1 MTSRTRQCTAFTSYL
16 TSAAASP
23 LITRG
28 WARAALST
36 WSQSFL
42 SSAPGSSPQ
51 HHNWKNLRLLQRSI
65 SLPRIIPH
73 SGTWQERHHSVSI
86 SVLTQSILSWK
97 RKQVTKDHADAANG
111 LEDKLDAAWKFP
123 KLHRTLYN
131 ENQWN
136 VLKRHCMIVSRIQ
149 RTSVLT
155 LHYLESA
162 TILKSKSQ
170 VSLDTT
176 RHPGEPPQICIGLW
190 LLSRDPV
197 CYKDEKVRMLFLSAV
212 HTLSSGFIDF
222 LTLLS
227 LRRNKHPA
235 PANLFWTNLSRNCC
249 SSCC

>member
-1 MTSRTRQCTAFTSYL
+1 M
-16 TSAAASP
+16 
-23 LITRG
+23 
-28 WARAALST
+28 
-36 WSQSFL
+36 
-42 SSAPGSSPQ
+42 
-51 HHNWKNLRLLQRSI
+51 QRSI

-197 CYKDEKVRMLFLSAV
+197 CYKDEKVTNAFLKCGPHSE
-212 HTLSSGFIDF
+212 LRIYWLLDLIESSEKQASCSGQLVLDQSV
-222 LTLLS
+222 TQLLQ
-227 LRRNKHPA
+227 
-235 PANLFWTNLSRNCC
+235 
-249 SSCC
+249 